1 MPSLFGVYLH
11 VGQACITMFVD
22 SDWYCADRAHT
33 HTTKHNKTARPIRKN
48 CGLVGHARCGLFGLV
63 LCRSCT
69 HSIERP
75 IRINCVLAV
84 ARDWLVGVRSVK
96 RTLLCLWLVDDSSVE
111 RTLFS
116 RKFCFKNI
124 LCFMTKFLLI
134 KLYCAQLSKPAH
146 QSTS

>member
-1 MPSLFGVYLH
+1 MSCTALSTCDKTAY
-11 VGQACITMFVD
+11 
-22 SDWYCADRAHT
+22 SDWYCALVVAHSCSSCLAYSEYICMSVRHASPCLLIQTGIVLIEHTHT

-69 HSIERP
+69 HSIARP
-75 IRINCVLAV
+75 IRNNCVLAV

-111 RTLFS
+111 RTLF
-116 RKFCFKNI
+116 
-124 LCFMTKFLLI
+124 
-134 KLYCAQLSKPAH
+134 
-146 QSTS
+146 